1 MNERE
6 EREREGRESE
16 RERERENLII
26 NPLRLLIHYGRINFV
41 CVDLIPAL
49 DAHTQVSNVSG
60 LCPGRDRAYRP
71 GSVNIPPAVSTNF
84 TRRSYCILATLL
96 ENNGNS
102 QNPVLYF
109 FNGTTVVGNFSF
121 IQGIITHSLRGV
133 TARFSGNY
141 SAEIGSFQQ
150 MTVCINAQTS
160 EALLYIDCAATPT
173 ERVPFVQSAGGV
185 LANSFTAIK
194 SGIGGPQYQVQPSP
208 SLPPSLPPTTNS
220 FSP

>member
-1 MNERE
+1 M
-6 EREREGRESE
+6 
-16 RERERENLII
+16 
-26 NPLRLLIHYGRINFV
+26 
-41 CVDLIPAL
+41 IPAL

-71 GSVNIPPAVSTNF
+71 GSVLAPPEVPTNF
-84 TRRSYCILATLL
+84 TRRSYCILATLR
-96 ENNGNS
+96 ENDGNS

-121 IQGIITHSLRGV
+121 IRGMITHSLRGV

-141 SAEIGSFQQ
+141 SKNGFQQ

-173 ERVPFVQSAGGV
+173 ERVPFIQSAGGV
-185 LANSFTAIK
+185 LANSFSAIK
-194 SGIGGPQYQVQPSP
+194 SAVGTGQPQYQVQPSLPLFPPHQFLFSLTP
-208 SLPPSLPPTTNS
+208 SFLIEINVHTCTHVSVQL
-220 FSP
+220 

>member
-6 EREREGRESE
+6 EKERERERVLE

-26 NPLRLLIHYGRINFV
+26 NPLRLLIHYGGIDFV
-41 CVDLIPAL
+41 CIDLIPAL
-49 DAHTQVSNVSG
+49 EANAQVSNVSG
-60 LCPGRDRAYRP
+60 LCPGRDRAFRP
-71 GSVNIPPAVSTNF
+71 GSVVTPPAVSTNF
-84 TRRSYCILATLL
+84 TRRSYCILATLR

-121 IQGIITHSLRGV
+121 VRGIITHSLRGV

-141 SAEIGSFQQ
+141 SMNGFQQ

-173 ERVPFVQSAGGV
+173 ERVPFIQSAGGV

-194 SGIGGPQYQVQPSP
+194 SAIGGPQYQVQPSL
-208 SLPPSLPPTTNS
+208 SLPPSLPPTNS

>member
-1 MNERE
+1 MN
-6 EREREGRESE
+6 EREGRERE

-26 NPLRLLIHYGRINFV
+26 NPLRLLIHYGINFV
-41 CVDLIPAL
+41 CIDLIPAL

-71 GSVNIPPAVSTNF
+71 GSVNIPPAVSTSF
-84 TRRSYCILATLL
+84 TRRSYCILATLR
-96 ENNGNS
+96 EDNGNS

-121 IQGIITHSLRGV
+121 VRGIITHSLRGV

-141 SAEIGSFQQ
+141 SKNGFQQ

-173 ERVPFVQSAGGV
+173 ERVPFIQSAGGV
-185 LANSFTAIK
+185 LANRFTAIK
-194 SGIGGPQYQVQPSP
+194 SAIGGPQYQVQPSL
-208 SLPPSLPPTTNS
+208 SLPPSLPPTNS